1 MKMDE
6 RTKLLTGLAYVFA
19 LDELSMLGHK
29 LSEEEIMRLILENNI
44 TLDEMTMV
52 DELVQDVLKE
62 VKNID
67 R

>member
-1 MKMDE
+1 MDE

>member
-1 MKMDE
+1 MDE

-29 LSEEEIMRLILENNI
+29 LSEDEIMRLILENNI

>member
-1 MKMDE
+1 MDE
-6 RTKLLTGLAYVFA
+6 RTKLLTGLAYIFA

-29 LSEEEIMRLILENNI
+29 LSEDEITRLILENNI